1 MDYTII
7 LILLSILTWLY
18 FIFITQS
25 NRKTSTRLPPG
36 PYPFP
41 VIGNIFKLGKKPHHS
56 LASLSKIYGP
66 LMSLKL
72 GSTTMVVVSSREI
85 AQEFFSKHDI
95 SFSSRSIP
103 YAAHAH
109 DRHKISMVWL
119 PVGDQWRGLRKLS
132 KEHLFSVRQ
141 LDASQHLRKK
151 KVQELV
157 DYVEDCCENGKVVNI
172 GQIAA
177 TTTLN
182 VLSNFIF
189 SVDLAE
195 YDSVSSQDFKNLV
208 GGLMVVG
215 GTPNLADFFPVLRP
229 FDPQG
234 LLRRADFY
242 TGKLMEIFEE
252 HIGKRLV
259 ERTKSS
265 SDHTPPSSKDLTD
278 LMLDMIGENE
288 NCIFTIDDMRNLL
301 FDLFLAGTDTTSST
315 LEWAMAELIHSP
327 EKMSKARNELKEV
340 IGKEDRTVEESYISR
355 LPYLQAVIKETLRL
369 HPPVTFLIPHKAIYD
384 VEIQG
389 YTIPKDAQILCN
401 LWAMGQDQKVWSSD
415 AETFRPERFLD
426 VGIDYK
432 GHDFEL
438 IPFGAGRRMCPALP
452 LAHRMLHLMLG
463 VLIYRFDWKM
473 EEGMRAEDTDMS
485 DKFGITLQKNLPLMA
500 IPVKV

>member
-1 MDYTII
+1 MEYYTII
-7 LILLSILTWLY
+7 LILLSILSWVY
-18 FIFITQS
+18 IFITQS
-25 NRKTSTRLPPG
+25 NHRLSTRLPPG
-36 PYPFP
+36 PYPLP
-41 VIGNIFKLGKKPHHS
+41 VIGSIFKLGKKPHHS
-56 LASLSKIYGP
+56 LATLSKTYGP

-72 GSTTMVVVSSREI
+72 GSTTMIVVSSREI

-119 PVGDQWRGLRKLS
+119 PVGDQWRRLRKIS
-132 KEHLFSVRQ
+132 KEHLFSITQ

-157 DYVEDCCENGKVVNI
+157 DYVNNCCQNGKAVNI
-172 GQIAA
+172 GQTAV

-189 SVDLAE
+189 SIDLAE

-208 GGLMVVG
+208 GGLMEVG

-229 FDPQG
+229 LDPKG
-234 LLRRADFY
+234 LLRSASFY
-242 TGKLMEIFEE
+242 TGKLMAIFEQ
-252 HIGKRLV
+252 HISKRLK
-259 ERTKSS
+259 ERRTSS
-265 SDHTPPSSKDLTD
+265 SDHHEPSSSKDLTD
-278 LMLDMIGENE
+278 LLLDISENE
-288 NCIFTIDDMRNLL
+288 KSSISIDDIRNLL

-327 EKMSKARNELKEV
+327 EKMSKARSELEEV
-340 IGKEDRTVEESYISR
+340 MGKEDKTIEESDISR
-355 LPYLQAVIKETLRL
+355 LPYLQAVVKETLRL
-369 HPPVTFLIPHKAIYD
+369 HPPVTFLIPHRAIAD

-389 YTIPKDAQILCN
+389 YIIPKDAQILCN
-401 LWAMGQDQKVWSSD
+401 LWAMGQDPNVWSD
-415 AETFRPERFLD
+415 AQTFRPERFLD

-438 IPFGAGRRMCPALP
+438 IPFGAGRRMCPALL
-452 LAHRMLHLMLG
+452 LAHRMLHMMLG
-463 VLIYRFDWKM
+463 ALIYRFDWRI
-473 EEGMRAEDTDMS
+473 EGMKPEDMDMT

>member
-1 MDYTII
+1 MI
-7 LILLSILTWLY
+7 
-18 FIFITQS
+18 
-25 NRKTSTRLPPG
+25 
-36 PYPFP
+36 
-41 VIGNIFKLGKKPHHS
+41 
-56 LASLSKIYGP
+56 
-66 LMSLKL
+66 
-72 GSTTMVVVSSREI
+72 VVSSHEI

-95 SFSSRSIP
+95 IFSSRSIP

-119 PVGDQWRGLRKLS
+119 PVGDQWRRLRKIS
-132 KEHLFSVRQ
+132 KEHLFSVKQ
-141 LDASQHLRKK
+141 LDASQILRKK

-157 DYVEDCCENGKVVNI
+157 DYVNNCCENGKAVNI
-172 GQIAA
+172 GQTAA

-195 YDSVSSQDFKNLV
+195 YDSLSSQDFKDLV

-229 FDPQG
+229 LDPQG
-234 LLRRADFY
+234 LLRRANYY
-242 TGKLMEIFEE
+242 TGKLMAIFEQ
-252 HIGKRLV
+252 HISKRLE
-259 ERTKSS
+259 ERSTKSS
-265 SDHTPPSSKDLTD
+265 SDSRNDLTD
-278 LMLDMIGENE
+278 LLLDISETENSS
-288 NCIFTIDDMRNLL
+288 ISIDDIRNLL

-315 LEWAMAELIHSP
+315 LEWAMAELIHRP
-327 EKMSKARNELKEV
+327 EKMAKARCELEEV
-340 IGKEDRTVEESYISR
+340 MGKEGRTTVEESDISR

-369 HPPVTFLIPHKAIYD
+369 HPPVTFLIPHKAIAD

-389 YTIPKDAQILCN
+389 FVVPKDAQILCN
-401 LWAMGQDQKVWSSD
+401 LWAMGQDTKVWSD
-415 AETFRPERFLD
+415 AEVFRPERFLD

-463 VLIYRFDWKM
+463 SLIYRFDWKI
-473 EEGMRAEDTDMS
+473 EGVRSEDMDMT